1 MKGSHMLSHRH
12 RPIAP
17 SFCALAL
24 AATAL
29 HAGPVTTVPWNG
41 YPGAVS
47 FTYDDA
53 RKSQIPTLMPQLDA
67 LSIKATFFLTYGAGG
82 DLSTNKAKWIAA
94 AKNGHELANHTY
106 DHANVFSG
114 TTQIKKM
121 ADDLRGFDA
130 SVEAVTFAYPNC
142 SVGAP
147 TEVNAQAFMGRGC
160 GGTSYAWGNQPA
172 DWNNIQGQILN
183 AGAPGPGVTAIDG
196 AKSGNKWVSMIV
208 HDVTASPDQYSLT
221 PADNKKLL
229 DAAIAD
235 KVWIAPYGTVGAYY
249 RAHFAMDAVTV
260 TGGSPWNLSWTSPH
274 AKMPKSVKL
283 KVKLAAA
290 TFGNSFTVSQ
300 DGTTIPANAD
310 GSYTIDFM
318 KLKLKVS
325 AGTTGI
331 ASDAFEAATLRR
343 TSSGIRLTGIVATP
357 YTFSVTTLNG
367 RVLVSKRIDGGQDES
382 IPLASELARSPAIAV
397 LSAKDGSRRAV
408 SLAPVW

>member
-1 MKGSHMLSHRH
+1 MHRH
-12 RPIAP
+12 SLPVLPVAV
-17 SFCALAL
+17 LAL
-24 AATAL
+24 SAVTGAL
-29 HAGPVTTVPWNG
+29 AGPVTTVPWNG
-41 YPGAVS
+41 YTGAVS

-82 DLSTNKAKWIAA
+82 DLGTNKDKWIAA

-106 DHANVFSG
+106 DHANVFAG

-142 SVGAP
+142 NVAAPNEVGA
-147 TEVNAQAFMGRGC
+147 EAFMGRGC
-160 GGTSYAWGNQPA
+160 GGTSYAWGTQPS
-172 DWNNIQGQILN
+172 DWNNIQGLILTS
-183 AGAPGPGVTAIDG
+183 GSPGPGVTAIDG
-196 AKSGNKWVSMIV
+196 AKANNKWVTTIV

-229 DAAIAD
+229 DAALAD

-249 RAHFAMDAVTV
+249 RAHFVMDALTV
-260 TGGSPWNLSWTSPH
+260 TGSGPWNLTWTSPH

-283 KVKLAAA
+283 KVKLATA

-300 DGTTIPANAD
+300 GSGAIPANTD

-318 KLKLKVS
+318 KLKMTVS
-325 AGTTGI
+325 SGTTAI
-331 ASDAFEAATLRR
+331 APAAFEATALRR
-343 TSSGIRLTGIVATP
+343 TPSGIVLTGSVPGTAVLTVAT
-357 YTFSVTTLNG
+357 LDG
-367 RVLVSKRIDGGQDES
+367 RVLASRRLRGGQDES
-382 IPLASELARSPAIAV
+382 VSLEPTLSRLPVVAV
-397 LSAKDGSRRAV
+397 LSGADGSRRAV
-408 SLAPVW
+408 PLAPVW